1 MLNLKI
7 DSAWE
12 HVVYVK
18 SPNDL
23 PLDFTGTEPANQNS
37 VPNTPINALKLC
49 PTAPVLRS
57 LRQMWHFQENGTH
70 SRVPRSVATGQWV
83 CTCRRSLHLV
93 NGTQP
98 RYRLLVSVTSCCNT
112 RVSGGYPP
120 VGWVTNI
127 GVTKGCSPESTGTT
141 SFNLSNTSLQLRCQ
155 KHVCLHWK
163 ETQLLRLTSLGQGAT
178 GEGNRRTPIM
188 GHPRTPDT
196 F

>member
-1 MLNLKI
+1 MGLIAECLVRGN
-7 DSAWE
+7 W
-12 HVVYVK
+12 
-18 SPNDL
+18 
-23 PLDFTGTEPANQNS
+23 T
-37 VPNTPINALKLC
+37 
-49 PTAPVLRS
+49 
-57 LRQMWHFQENGTH
+57 
-70 SRVPRSVATGQWV
+70 WV

-155 KHVCLHWK
+155 KHACLHWK
-163 ETQLLRLTSLGQGAT
+163 ETQPLRLTSLGQGAT
-178 GEGNRRTPIM
+178 GEGSRRTPIM
-188 GHPRTPDT
+188 GHPRIPDT
-196 F
+196 FLICCSILQHSVENRRWDQGHQSSGNLTLSGDLLERVSYGPLPCAKLGKSHICTLI